1 MDSEPTGHSGSGAQ
15 SDQLRVI
22 PAARITR
29 RALLGGASTAMAAA
43 AAAWIA
49 PEIFIAKPAAGATL
63 SGVSPATGGEVAT
76 GAGSTSPGSFPTTA
90 SEPTGPREPP
100 NSFRTS
106 KYRAQPRARCP
117 VGCGTRRRGLGRCS
131 IGPADNRRGPPTR
144 ASEPTRPGVRTQQ
157 LEPWMERGE
166 AHPGR
171 FLPPRRHRLTSDGR
185 SDFASTEH
193 QIPTLTSHR
202 SRRR

>member
-15 SDQLRVI
+15 SDQVRVI

-29 RALLGGASTAMAAA
+29 RALLGGASTGMAAA

-90 SEPTGPREPP
+90 SEPKAGTP
-100 NSFRTS
+100 T
-106 KYRAQPRARCP
+106 
-117 VGCGTRRRGLGRCS
+117 VGTRSETSSGVLSGLANTGLNLERDAQLGAALVAGGWAMQHWAS
-131 IGPADNRRGPPTR
+131 RQQAR
-144 ASEPTRPGVRTQQ
+144 ATHARLRAH
-157 LEPWMERGE
+157 E
-166 AHPGR
+166 A
-171 FLPPRRHRLTSDGR
+171 GR
-185 SDFASTEH
+185 SD
-193 QIPTLTSHR
+193 PTA
-202 SRRR
+202 

>member
-1 MDSEPTGHSGSGAQ
+1 MDSEPTCHSGSGAQ
-15 SDQLRVI
+15 SDQVRVI

-90 SEPTGPREPP
+90 SEPTVGIKSE
-100 NSFRTS
+100 TS
-106 KYRAQPRARCP
+106 SG
-117 VGCGTRRRGLGRCS
+117 VLSGLANTGL
-131 IGPADNRRGPPTR
+131 N
-144 ASEPTRPGVRTQQ
+144 
-157 LEPWMERGE
+157 LERGAQLGAALVAGGWAMQHWASRQQARATHARLRAYE
-166 AHPGR
+166 A
-171 FLPPRRHRLTSDGR
+171 GR
-185 SDFASTEH
+185 SD
-193 QIPTLTSHR
+193 PTA
-202 SRRR
+202 